1 MIGKIAVVAMS
12 AVIALGIG
20 FALPKDLKADEVT
33 PEVAGNTIPTA
44 TTTYADKT
52 CYGEIT
58 ADNKIDYWKI
68 TIPSSGRIKFTI
80 NFGSYFKWQFYNSD
94 EECLWDNSYSGENR
108 LWIDLNKGTYY
119 LRIAKR
125 DYSDYGTY
133 NFYYKFLPSGESFGE
148 TGKGTNNL
156 ISQANTIGLGKVYN
170 AFIADNDEIDYY
182 KFTLN
187 APGKINMVANNPEDL
202 YVTYYILDKNGD
214 TEYGDGWTYTSPGE
228 NKNSI
233 VLSKGVH
240 YIEFIRRNNRTGA
253 FNFKIDFEG
262 IKFSDTVKTVVCG
275 SQAQLSVD
283 NAGRN
288 KITWTSSNKSVAQ
301 VSSEGVL
308 MANKAGPVTIMATV
322 DGTTIKRNI
331 QVLYKDVTDPDKFWY
346 EPTNALTNKG
356 IVQGYDRQT
365 TFKPENNCT
374 RAQMVTFLWRLK
386 GTPNP
391 KASTTKF
398 KDVKKNAYY
407 FKAVIWAT
415 ERGITTGYSKTSFKP
430 NNVCT
435 RAQTV
440 TFLWR
445 MAGKPTPKTT
455 TNKFK
460 DIGKKDY
467 FYKAVLWAS
476 EKKIV
481 EGYSNKTFRPQNKC
495 TRRQMVTFLYKY
507 SKNVK

>member
-1 MIGKIAVVAMS
+1 MIGKIAAFAM
-12 AVIALGIG
+12 AAIMAIGVG
-20 FALPKDLKADEVT
+20 FAFGKTTQAATQVNETEPNNSVLRANSIS
-33 PEVAGNTIPTA
+33 AGNEV
-44 TTTYADKT
+44 
-52 CYGEIT
+52 YGSMN
-58 ADNKIDYWKI
+58 DDDIDYFKF
-68 TIPSSGRIKFTI
+68 TLPSSGQIKLTMYTDFT
-80 NFGSYFKWQFYNSD
+80 FWLYVYD
-94 EECLWDNSYSGENR
+94 SGENQLKGWTWEDSGEHR
-108 LWIDLNKGTYY
+108 YTFNLTKGTYY
-119 LRIAKR
+119 LRLTGR
-125 DYSDYGTY
+125 TGNY
-133 NFYYKFLPSGESFGE
+133 NFYYSFTSANETFPESGW
-148 TGKGTNNL
+148 GTNNM
-156 ISQANTIGLGKVYN
+156 IGKANAIKTDVLYRGQFAL
-170 AFIADNDEIDYY
+170 NDSIDYY
-182 KFTLN
+182 KLVMNEPGTLN
-187 APGKINMVANNPEDL
+187 MTTNSDDYIKLKIYDVKENVVWEETWGFRGECQKTITL
-202 YVTYYILDKNGD
+202 TKGTYYFEFYVNNNG
-214 TEYGDGWTYTSPGE
+214 TNY
-228 NKNSI
+228 
-233 VLSKGVH
+233 
-240 YIEFIRRNNRTGA
+240 
-253 FNFKIDFEG
+253 NFKLTFNG
-262 IKFSDTVKTVVCG
+262 IKFKDSDSTIVCG
-275 SQAQLSVD
+275 NSMNLSLENVGNWD
-283 NAGRN
+283 VSW
-288 KITWTSSNKSVAQ
+288 KSSNSAIAQ
-301 VSSEGVL
+301 VTDGRVL
-308 MANKAGPVTIMATV
+308 ANKAGPVTIMATCEGKTV
-322 DGTTIKRNI
+322 KKVL
-331 QVLYKDVTDPDKFWY
+331 QVLYKDVTDPKKFWY

-398 KDVKKNAYY
+398 KDVKTSAYY